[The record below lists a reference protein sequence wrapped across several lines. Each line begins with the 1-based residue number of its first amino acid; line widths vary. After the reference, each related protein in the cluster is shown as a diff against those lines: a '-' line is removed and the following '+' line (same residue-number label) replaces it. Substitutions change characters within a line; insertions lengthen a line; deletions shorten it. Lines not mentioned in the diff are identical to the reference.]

1 MVFSKRFVLILLPKV
16 NEKALSKPGFGRT
29 GFPEVNEPA
38 ESNAIRI
45 DARAKKNRGKDAPP
59 EIKATEAIRLHRLR

>member
-1 MVFSKRFVLILLPKV
+1 VVFSKRFVLILLPKV

-45 DARAKKNRGKDAPP
+45 DARPKKIGGGMLPQ
-59 EIKATEAIRLHRLR
+59 E